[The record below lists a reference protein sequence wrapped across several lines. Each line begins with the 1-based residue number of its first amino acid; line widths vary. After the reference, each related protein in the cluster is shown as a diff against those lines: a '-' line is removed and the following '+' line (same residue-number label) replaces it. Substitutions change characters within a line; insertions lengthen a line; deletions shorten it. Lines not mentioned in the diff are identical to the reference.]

1 MKYNKSEI
9 MKSAWN
15 LFKMSQKWADSL
27 AFSECLRRAWNAAKK
42 SIENTKKLMSNGCMK
57 VINGSRLGLIRT
69 IAADYTMGWIV
80 TGKTYAA
87 RKELKT
93 AGFRWDPE
101 SRNWFT
107 TDRKVAE
114 YFC

>member
-9 MKSAWN
+9 MKNAWN
-15 LFKMSQKWADSL
+15 LFKMFQKWADPLS
-27 AFSECLRRAWNAAKK
+27 FSECLRRAWNAAKK
-42 SIENTKKLMSNGCMK
+42 SIENIKKLMSNGCMK
-57 VINGSRLGLIRT
+57 IINGSRLGLIRT
-69 IAADYTMGWIV
+69 VAADYAMGWIV

-101 SRNWFT
+101 FKNWFT
-107 TDRKVAE
+107 TDRKVTE

>member
-15 LFKMSQKWADSL
+15 LLKMSQKWANSL

-57 VINGSRLGLIRT
+57 VTNGSRLGLIRT
-69 IAADYTMGWIV
+69 IAADYAMGWIV

-87 RKELKT
+87 RKELKA

>member
-15 LFKMSQKWADSL
+15 LFKMFQKWADPLS
-27 AFSECLRRAWNAAKK
+27 FSECLRRAWDNAKRTLEA
-42 SIENTKKLMSNGCMK
+42 TKKLMSNDCMK
-57 VINGSRLGLIRT
+57 VINGVRLGLRRT
-69 IAADYTMGWIV
+69 VAADYTMGWIV

-87 RKELKT
+87 RKELKA

-114 YFC
+114 YFF

>member
-9 MKSAWN
+9 MKNAWN
-15 LFKMSQKWADSL
+15 LFKRFQNWADPLS
-27 AFSECLRRAWNAAKK
+27 FSECLRRAWNAAKQF
-42 SIENTKKLMSNGCMK
+42 IENTKKLMSNGCMK
-57 VINGSRLGLIRT
+57 IINGSRLGLIRT
-69 IAADYTMGWIV
+69 VAADYAMGWIV

-87 RKELKT
+87 RKELKA